1 MTDNSGTNNSGTNN
15 TGTDKSGRGSGSNS
29 GAAPYDFGGP
39 WKPSDIEVAR
49 RGARRKRNQRNSLI
63 AALSSAIVLGSLAI
77 IVISSPGWA
86 TLRDTF
92 FDWAYGVEILPKV
105 ILGFGTN
112 VALTLIAGTL
122 VAINGLAIALLRTS
136 RSAALTPFRFL
147 ATVYVDV
154 FRGIP
159 MLLVILLVGFGIPA
173 LQIKGLT
180 NNVLI
185 LGTLAVIITYSA
197 YVAEVIRSGILT
209 VHPSQRA
216 AARSLG
222 LSHFQTLRHVVL
234 PQALKRV
241 TPPLLNDLVALIKD
255 TGLVSIL
262 GVTDAIR
269 AAQIQTSKTFN
280 YTPYV
285 MAALIF
291 LAITIPLTRF
301 TDRQLRSA
309 MERESAQVQV

>member
-1 MTDNSGTNNSGTNN
+1 MAK
-15 TGTDKSGRGSGSNS
+15 KSGRSSNR
-29 GAAPYDFGGP
+29 AASSSSYNFGGS
-39 WKPSDIEVAR
+39 WSPSEIELAR
-49 RGARRKRNQRNSLI
+49 RQARRARNKKSALI
-63 AALSSAIVLGSLAI
+63 AALSSFLVLGTLGL
-77 IVISSPGWA
+77 VLVTSPGWE
-86 TLRDTF
+86 TLRNTF
-92 FDWAYGVEILPKV
+92 FKWAYGFEILPKV
-105 ILGFGTN
+105 LLGFTTN
-112 VALTLIAGTL
+112 ATLTVIAGTS
-122 VAINGLAIALLRTS
+122 VALIGLGIALLRTS
-136 RSAALTPFRFL
+136 RSPALTPFRIL

-180 NNVLI
+180 NNVLV

-197 YVAEVIRSGILT
+197 YVSEVIRSGILT

-222 LSHFQTLRHVVL
+222 LSNFQTLRHVVL
-234 PQALKRV
+234 PQAIKRV

-262 GVTDAIR
+262 GVTDAVR
-269 AAQIQTSKTFN
+269 AAQIQTAKTFN

-285 MAALIF
+285 MAAIIF
-291 LAITIPLTRF
+291 LLVTIPLTRW
-301 TDRQLRSA
+301 TDRMLRNSY
-309 MERESAQVQV
+309 ERENAVGQA

>member
-1 MTDNSGTNNSGTNN
+1 MTNNSG
-15 TGTDKSGRGSGSNS
+15 RGSSD
-29 GAAPYDFGGP
+29 GATPSESRPTYDFGGA
-39 WKPSDIEVAR
+39 WSPSELELQRRLAR
-49 RGARRKRNQRNSLI
+49 KKRNQKSALI
-63 AALSSAIVLGSLAI
+63 AALSSFLVLGTLT
-77 IVISSPGWA
+77 IVIVTSPGYE
-86 TLRDTF
+86 TLRNTF
-92 FDWAYGVEILPKV
+92 FKWAYGFEILPKV

-112 VALTLIAGTL
+112 AALTLIAGTS
-122 VAINGLAIALLRTS
+122 VAIIGLCIALLRTS
-136 RSAALTPFRFL
+136 RTPALTPFRFL

-159 MLLVILLVGFGIPA
+159 MILVILLVGFGIPA
-173 LQIKGLT
+173 LQIRGLT
-180 NNVLI
+180 NNVLV
-185 LGTLAVIITYSA
+185 LGTIAVIITYSA

-222 LSHFQTLRHVVL
+222 LSHFQALRHVVL

-262 GVTDAIR
+262 GVTDAVR
-269 AAQIQTSKTFN
+269 AAQIQTAKTFN

-285 MAALIF
+285 MAAIVF
-291 LAITIPLTRF
+291 LLVTIPLTRW
-301 TDRQLRSA
+301 TDRMLRNSL
-309 MERESAQVQV
+309 EKQNAQGQA

>member
-1 MTDNSGTNNSGTNN
+1 MTNNSG
-15 TGTDKSGRGSGSNS
+15 RGSSD
-29 GAAPYDFGGP
+29 GATPSESRPTYDFGGA
-39 WKPSDIEVAR
+39 WSPSELELQRRLAR
-49 RGARRKRNQRNSLI
+49 KKRNQRSALI
-63 AALSSAIVLGSLAI
+63 AALSSFLVLGILTLV
-77 IVISSPGWA
+77 IVTSPGYV
-86 TLRDTF
+86 TLRNTF
-92 FDWAYGVEILPKV
+92 FKWAYGFEILPKV

-112 VALTLIAGTL
+112 AALTVIAGTL
-122 VAINGLAIALLRTS
+122 VAIIGLCIALLRTS
-136 RSAALTPFRFL
+136 RTPALTPFRFL

-159 MLLVILLVGFGIPA
+159 MILVILLVGFGIPA

-180 NNVLI
+180 NNVLV

-209 VHPSQRA
+209 IHPSQRA

-262 GVTDAIR
+262 GVTDAVR
-269 AAQIQTSKTFN
+269 AAQIQTAKTFN

-285 MAALIF
+285 MAAIVF
-291 LAITIPLTRF
+291 LLVTIPLTRW
-301 TDRQLRSA
+301 TDRMLRNSL
-309 MERESAQVQV
+309 EKQNAQGQA